1 MPNSAP
7 WVVHKFGG
15 SSVADAGCFRRVAAI
30 IDALPAARVGV
41 VLSACKGVTD
51 GLLGLVALA
60 ERQDDRYRVELA
72 ALRSRHAEIAET
84 LLSPE
89 SARLYLAGF
98 DRDCRDL
105 EGILHTVKLTRA
117 AARNVSDLIAGYGEI
132 WSTKLFHRFYEER
145 GSRRGPAQWVDARRV
160 VVVEWGPLGP
170 GVHWEPSKTNLS
182 DLVDADFKGTLIVTG
197 FIASDRRGVQT
208 TLGRNGSDFSASIFG
223 ALLEAAEIH
232 IWTDVDG
239 VLSADPRRVPDAT
252 VIDSLSYNEA
262 MELAYFGAKVL
273 HPQTM
278 APAVGGAIPIWIR
291 NTFAPEKTGTLI
303 CALPTSLL
311 PVKGIASIEQVALI
325 NLEGAGM
332 IGVPGTAHRLFG
344 ALREEGISV
353 ILISQGSSEHSI
365 CCAIPQEQG
374 ERAAAVVRQA
384 FERELKEGQIQSVE
398 IDPDLAILAIVGD
411 GMAGKPGIAAK
422 VFNSL
427 GAATVNVR
435 AIAQGA
441 SERNISV
448 VVDGRSATRALRAVH
463 AGLYLSPHTLSIGVI
478 GPGTVG
484 RVFLDQLAS
493 QSERLREQFKIDLRV
508 RGILDSKR
516 MVLAET
522 GLPLAHWRREFEE
535 RGVPADLER
544 FVEHVRVDYLPHSVI
559 IDCTASAAIAERY
572 AQWLG
577 AGMHIVTPNKKANS
591 ADLAYY
597 RAMREAR
604 RAGGAHYLY
613 EATVGAGLPVVHTL
627 RDLRETGDEIT
638 SVEGIF
644 SGTLAYL
651 FNIYDGRIAF
661 SEIVRDARQRGYTE
675 PDPRDDLSGL
685 DVARKLIILGR
696 ELGLELELADVR
708 VESLV
713 PAGLES
719 GSIEEFMARL
729 PRHDAPMRERLDAAR
744 ARGKVLRYVG
754 RLTCEGARLP
764 AGVASVGLVELDAK
778 HPFANIALT
787 DNVVR
792 FATRRYCD
800 NPLIVQGPGAGP
812 EVTAGGVF
820 ADLLRLSAYL
830 GARL

>member
-1 MPNSAP
+1 
-7 WVVHKFGG
+7 
-15 SSVADAGCFRRVAAI
+15 
-30 IDALPAARVGV
+30 
-41 VLSACKGVTD
+41 
-51 GLLGLVALA
+51 
-60 ERQDDRYRVELA
+60 
-72 ALRSRHAEIAET
+72 
-84 LLSPE
+84 
-89 SARLYLAGF
+89 
-98 DRDCRDL
+98 
-105 EGILHTVKLTRA
+105 KLTRS

-145 GSRRGPAQWVDARRV
+145 GSRRGPVQWIDARRV
-160 VVVEWGPLGP
+160 VVAEWGPLGP
-170 GVHWEPSKTNLS
+170 GVQWPRSRANLS
-182 DLVDADFKGTLIVTG
+182 DLVDRDLKGTLIITG
-197 FIASDRRGVQT
+197 FIACDPRGVQT

-223 ALLEAAEIH
+223 ALLDAAEIH

-252 VIDSLSYNEA
+252 VIDSLTYNEA
-262 MELAYFGAKVL
+262 MELAYFGAKVI

-291 NTFAPEKTGTLI
+291 NTFAPQKPGTLI
-303 CALPTSLL
+303 CAQPASVL
-311 PVKGIASIEQVALI
+311 PVKGVASIERVALI

-365 CCAIPQEQG
+365 CCAIPHEQA
-374 ERAAAVVRQA
+374 ERAAALVREA

-398 IDPDLAILAIVGD
+398 VDPDLAILAIVGD
-411 GMAGKPGIAAK
+411 GMAGTPGVAAK

-427 GAATVNVR
+427 GAASVNVR

-448 VVDGRSATRALRAVH
+448 VVEGRSATRALRAVH
-463 AGLYLSPHTLSIGVI
+463 AGLYLSPHTISIGII

-493 QSERLREQFKIDLRV
+493 QSARLREQFKIDLRV
-508 RGILDSKR
+508 RGILGSQR

-522 GLPLAHWRREFEE
+522 GLPLEQWRQEYEE
-535 RGVPADLER
+535 RSVPADLGR
-544 FVEHVRVDYLPHSVI
+544 FVEHVRVDYLPHSVL
-559 IDCTASAAIAERY
+559 IDCTASAAIAGRY
-572 AQWLG
+572 AAWLG
-577 AGMHIVTPNKKANS
+577 AGVHIVTPNKKANS

-597 RAMREAR
+597 RAMQEAR
-604 RAGGAHYLY
+604 RASGAHYLY

-651 FNIYDGRIAF
+651 FNIYDGRTAF
-661 SEIVRDARQRGYTE
+661 SDIVRDARQRGYTE
-675 PDPRDDLSGL
+675 PDPRDDLSGM

-696 ELGLELELADVR
+696 EMGLELELADVSID
-708 VESLV
+708 SLV
-713 PAGLES
+713 PAGLET

-729 PRHDAPMRERLDAAR
+729 PRHDAAMRERLETAR
-744 ARGKVLRYVG
+744 AHGKVLRYVG
-754 RLTCEGARLP
+754 RLTCERAPGGRAGGA
-764 AGVASVGLVELDAK
+764 GASSCLAAVGLVELDTR

-820 ADLLRLSAYL
+820 ADLLRLAAYL

>member
-1 MPNSAP
+1 MSNSAP

-15 SSVADAGCFRRVAAI
+15 SSVADAACFERVAAI
-30 IDALPAARVGV
+30 LEASPAPRLGV

-51 GLLGLVALA
+51 ALLGLVRRA
-60 ERQDDRYRVELA
+60 EAQDEGYRAEIA
-72 ALRSRHAEIAET
+72 ALRARHAAIAEA
-84 LLSPE
+84 LLP
-89 SARLYLAGF
+89 ADAMRLYMAGF

-105 EGILHTVKLTRA
+105 EGILHTVKLTRSA
-117 AARNVSDLIAGYGEI
+117 ATNVRDLIAGYGEI
-132 WSTKLFHRFYEER
+132 WSTKLFHRYFESR
-145 GSRRGPAQWVDARRV
+145 PQRRGPVQWIDARRV
-160 VVVEWGPLGP
+160 IVVEWGSLGP
-170 GVHWEPSKTNLS
+170 AVQWEESRTQLA
-182 DLVDADFKGTLIVTG
+182 DLVDADFKGTLVITG
-197 FIASDRRGVQT
+197 FIAADRRGVQT
-208 TLGRNGSDFSASIFG
+208 TLGRNGSDFSSSIFG
-223 ALLEAAEIH
+223 ALLNAAEIH

-252 VIDSLSYNEA
+252 VIDSLSYSEA
-262 MELAYFGAKVL
+262 MELAYFGAKVI

-278 APAVGGAIPIWIR
+278 APAVGDAIPIWIR
-291 NTFAPEKTGTLI
+291 NTFAPEKPGTLI
-303 CALPTSLL
+303 CAEPRSSL
-311 PVKGIASIEQVALI
+311 PVKGIASIEQVALV

-365 CCAIPQEQG
+365 CCAIPQIEG
-374 ERAAAVVRQA
+374 ERAAAVVRRA
-384 FERELKEGQIQSVE
+384 FERELLEGQIQSVE

-411 GMAGKPGIAAK
+411 GMAGTPGVAAK
-422 VFNSL
+422 VFSAL
-427 GAATVNVR
+427 GTSGVNVR

-448 VVDGRSATRALRAVH
+448 VVEGRSATRALRAAH
-463 AGLYLSPHTLSIGVI
+463 AGLYLSPHTLSVGVI

-484 RVFLDQLAS
+484 EVLLEQIAS

-508 RGILDSKR
+508 RGILGSKR
-516 MVLAET
+516 MVLGDT
-522 GLPLAHWRREFEE
+522 GIALGTWREQYEHST
-535 RGVPADLER
+535 VPADLER
-544 FVEHVRVDYLPHSVI
+544 FLEHVRVDYLPHTVL
-559 IDCTASAAIAERY
+559 IDCTASGDVAARY
-572 AQWLG
+572 PEWLR
-577 AGMHIVTPNKKANS
+577 AGVHVITPNKKANS
-591 ADLAYY
+591 AEMAFY
-597 RAMREAR
+597 RALQEAR
-604 RAGGAHYLY
+604 RAGAAHYLY

-627 RDLRETGDEIT
+627 RDLRETGDEIA
-638 SVEGIF
+638 SIEGIF

-651 FNIYDGRIAF
+651 FNIYDGRTPF
-661 SEIVRDARQRGYTE
+661 SDIVRDARQRGYTE
-675 PDPRDDLSGL
+675 PDPRDDLSGM

-696 ELGLELELADVR
+696 EMGLELELSDVR

-713 PAGLES
+713 PAGLER
-719 GSIEEFMARL
+719 GSIEEFMTRL
-729 PRHDAPMRERLDAAR
+729 PRSDAAMRERFEAAR
-744 ARGKVLRYVG
+744 DKGRVLRYVG
-754 RLTCEGARLP
+754 RLGAD
-764 AGVASVGLVELDAK
+764 GQASVGLVEFDAD
-778 HPFANIALT
+778 HAFANIALT